1 MKMKKMIAILLI
13 AMSAIPVMAQKA
25 VDWQDLLT
33 IVNENRCTVYY
44 DRQSQKPLKG
54 EYRIKRGL
62 DVEAVKLKDGV
73 FDGEYRRYRNGELR
87 EQGNYVKGKRDGMF
101 TEYHVGGTTI
111 LKQTPMS
118 NGKIEGTVKTYF
130 NNGDMDTEK
139 EYRNGV
145 EHGREYR
152 YDKDNGE
159 PVYEANFVDG
169 KKDGKEWQL
178 ADNGN
183 GTISQITRHY
193 SDGLLDGSCLTE
205 LIRDGK
211 VIYRIAGQ
219 YRYGNKYGEW
229 TENNLETGFTTTT
242 DYGSPGA

>member
-1 MKMKKMIAILLI
+1 MRKIITIILVV
-13 AMSAIPVMAQKA
+13 MSAMPVMAQKA
-25 VDWQDLLT
+25 VEWKDLLT
-33 IVNENRCTVYY
+33 IVDENRCTVYH

-62 DVEAVKLKDGV
+62 DVEVVKLKDGV
-73 FDGEYRRYRNGELR
+73 IDGEYRRYRNGELR

-101 TEYHVGGTTI
+101 TEYHVGGTVVS
-111 LKQTPMS
+111 KQTPMS
-118 NGKIEGTVKTYF
+118 NGKIEGFVKTYF
-130 NNGDMDTEK
+130 GNGDIDTEK

-145 EHGREYR
+145 EHGRERR

-159 PVYEANFVDG
+159 QIYEANFVDG

-183 GTISQITRHY
+183 GTMSQITRHY
-193 SDGLLDGSCLTE
+193 SDGMLNGSCLTE
-205 LIRDGK
+205 LIRNGK
-211 VIYRIAGQ
+211 AIYRITGQ
-219 YRYGNKYGEW
+219 YRHGNKYGEW
-229 TENNLETGFTTTT
+229 KEDNLETGYTTTT